1 MQGNWFYLA
10 WGALFLA
17 AFVLLPLGL
26 AYVRELRTRVTE
38 QDMLLRSLER
48 DMQAICRGAK
58 GMGDTVL
65 ALEQSL
71 RQLTARQDSLDLR
84 EPDSQV
90 YNHAI
95 KLAHRGASV
104 DELVAS
110 CGLVRSE
117 AELLHLLHRRARG
130 SRLAGAYQ
138 A

>member
-1 MQGNWFYLA
+1 MQTIWLFA
-10 WGALFLA
+10 ACGALFLA
-17 AFVLLPLGL
+17 VFVVLPLGL
-26 AYVRELRTRVTE
+26 AYVRRLKARIAA
-38 QDMLLRSLER
+38 QDVLLRSLER

-71 RQLTARQDSLDLR
+71 RHLTARQDSLDLR
-84 EPDSQV
+84 DPDGHV

-95 KLAHRGASV
+95 KLANRGASV

-110 CGLVRSE
+110 CGLARSE